1 LALSIY
7 RNISKVL
14 SVKWGERIVVY
25 NTNSGS
31 TYLLENMPD
40 QLIDQCFEGLV
51 FNESIFLQ
59 MMLEHG
65 YTDEQFVSDCI
76 TNFIKMGLLEK
87 VED

>member
-14 SVKWGERIVVY
+14 SVKWGGQIVVY

-40 QLIDQCFEGLV
+40 LFIEQCFVDLT
-51 FNESIFLQ
+51 FNEPLFRQ
-59 MMLEHG
+59 MMLAYG
-65 YTDEQFVSDCI
+65 FTDEQYVNGCI
-76 TNFIKMGLLEK
+76 KNFIKMGLLEK